1 MEQVLVL
8 LDPRAGDTP
17 FDMNTVGDQQ
27 TNAEIIWTVLCPGDC
42 LSAEDLCV
50 ALSSGFDRVYLQLSA
65 DITRL
70 SGQLQLVEAASAR
83 LRPGQVVRLF
93 HSVDGLLGGWAEPP
107 ARAGA
112 PQHPG
117 AVRKAELAISGP
129 DCTYCGQCAWV
140 CPTGALYHGDGV
152 LSVEDAACLACGV
165 CVAACPT
172 RALRLVGEDKEITPE
187 PAS

>member
-8 LDPRAGDTP
+8 LDARAGDTP

-42 LSAEDLCV
+42 LSVEDLCV

-70 SGQLQLVEAASAR
+70 NGQLQLVEAASAR

-93 HSVDGLLGGWAEPP
+93 HSVDGLLGGWAEPSCTRWRVPSIPVLCAKQNWPFP
-107 ARAGA
+107 AQTAPIAANAPGSAPRA
-112 PQHPG
+112 
-117 AVRKAELAISGP
+117 R
-129 DCTYCGQCAWV
+129 CTTA
-140 CPTGALYHGDGV
+140 T
-152 LSVEDAACLACGV
+152 ACS
-165 CVAACPT
+165 
-172 RALRLVGEDKEITPE
+172 ALRTP
-187 PAS
+187 PALLAVSAWPHAPRARYAWWAKT